1 MRTMRAFTA
10 ITILLAAGIPSATAQ
25 DKAKGMGHNLPPL
38 VKVTIAGF
46 ADGGEIPA
54 KYTCVVQPNAVSLAI
69 QWSDVPAGTASFAII
84 FHDPDPMLAKG
95 TADVLHAK
103 LDIRRLPLASTY

>member
-10 ITILLAAGIPSATAQ
+10 IAILLTAGIPSATAQ
-25 DKAKGMGHNLPPL
+25 GKGPNLPPP
-38 VKVTIAGF
+38 VKLTIAGF

>member
-54 KYTCVVQPNAVSLAI
+54 RY
-69 QWSDVPAGTASFAII
+69 PAWYSRTRYRPPCSGAMCPPARPAS
-84 FHDPDPMLAKG
+84 
-95 TADVLHAK
+95 
-103 LDIRRLPLASTY
+103 R